1 MIGTPDQDAFINKN
15 KWAVVTTLRADG
27 SASSSIVFYA
37 RDGDDLIFSTT
48 KNRLKAKTLAR
59 DSRVALCVL
68 DEGAPYGYV
77 SVEGQATITEED
89 LVPLHVLVNRAM
101 RGTDFTPP
109 EGFEQRLRNDGRVII
124 RVRPERV
131 SGVTGRG

>member
-15 KWAVVTTLRADG
+15 KSAVVTTLRADG
-27 SASSSIVFYA
+27 SPSSSIVFYA